1 MNIYMTASYYNQK
14 FVENMKNIHNYEPED
29 FKNFICI
36 GSSETHTKIPY
47 CWRQDVIIPPFTDE
61 CVCTKKIKENCW
73 IMNKENGEVLVIGNR
88 CVKRFLK
95 KENRKLKRC
104 MGCGDPCLKRTSE
117 FCDICEEKFAEYQ
130 KKQFIK
136 QYKKQQEKIRVAD
149 ENGTLYKFCIDC
161 NKYIYKQGKKY
172 IYCYNCKIK
181 NDDTT
186 SNLDRPVVVI

>member
-117 FCDICEEKFAEYQ
+117 FCDICVDKFAEYQ

-161 NKYIYKQGKKY
+161 NKYIFKQGKKY

>member
-1 MNIYMTASYYNQK
+1 MTASYYNQK

-117 FCDICEEKFAEYQ
+117 FCDICVDKFAEYQ

-136 QYKKQQEKIRVAD
+136 EYKKKQQKIKVAD

-161 NKYIYKQGKKY
+161 NKYIFKQGKKY

>member
-1 MNIYMTASYYNQK
+1 MSDSSYYNRK
-14 FVENMKNIHNYEPED
+14 FVENMKNIHDYEPED
-29 FKNFICI
+29 FENFICI

-47 CWRQDVIIPPFTDE
+47 CWRRDVIIPPITDE
-61 CVCTKKIKENCW
+61 CVCTKKIRENCW
-73 IMNKENGEVLVIGNR
+73 IMNKENGEVLVIGNH

-117 FCDICEEKFAEYQ
+117 FCDICVDKFAEYQ

-136 QYKKQQEKIRVAD
+136 EYKKKQQKIKVAD

-161 NKYIYKQGKKY
+161 NKYIYKPGMKY

-186 SNLDRPVVVI
+186 TNLDQPVRVI